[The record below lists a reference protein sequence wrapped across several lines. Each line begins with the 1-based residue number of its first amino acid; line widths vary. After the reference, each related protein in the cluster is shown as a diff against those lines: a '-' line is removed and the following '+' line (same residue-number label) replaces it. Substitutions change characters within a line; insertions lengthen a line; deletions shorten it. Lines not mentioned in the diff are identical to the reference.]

1 MDKDSIQ
8 SVLRRKTNAGQP
20 VAGASPVTVVKAL
33 RLAVSKA
40 ADKMLGLALV
50 VTSVTEE
57 FAGLEPLLA
66 AMDPDALL
74 AVLEGPDGALGL
86 AMIEAQALAALVEVQ
101 TLGRVTPAPAPP
113 RRPTRTDAAMIEP
126 VIDRMVVD
134 FGLSLSEDPAA
145 IWACGFKYGV
155 YVDQLR
161 TLGLILDD
169 VAHRVFRLSVD
180 LGGGAKQ
187 GEILLAFPRDP
198 KRAEVTAAEDPNE
211 GWTAALHDTVLGT
224 EVQMTAVL
232 HRLTLALATVTQWSV
247 GDLVTLPASA
257 LVNLRLEGADGMTHC
272 RAKLGQSAGFRAV
285 RILHDEATVAGA
297 SDGARPAASLP
308 PGVPKVAKAAG

>member
-1 MDKDSIQ
+1 MEKDSIQ
-8 SVLRRKTNAGQP
+8 SVLWRKAHAGQP
-20 VAGASPVTVVKAL
+20 VAGASPMTVVKAL

-40 ADKMLGLALV
+40 ADKVLGLALA

-57 FAGLEPLLA
+57 MAALDPLLA
-66 AMDPDALL
+66 ALDGDALL

-86 AMIEAQALAALVEVQ
+86 VMIEAQALAALVEVQ

-126 VIDRMVVD
+126 VINRMVVD
-134 FGLSLSEDPAA
+134 FGLALAEDPAA
-145 IWACGFKYGV
+145 VWAGGFTYGV

-169 VAHRVFRLSVD
+169 VPHRVFRLSVD

-187 GEILLAFPRDP
+187 GEILLALPRDP
-198 KRAEVTAAEDPNE
+198 KQVQAAVPADDPHE
-211 GWTAALHDTVLGT
+211 GWTAALHSTVLGT

-232 HRLTLALATVTQWSV
+232 HRLTLPLATVTEWAV
-247 GDLVTLPASA
+247 GDMVTLPASA
-257 LVNLRLEGADGMTHC
+257 LVNLRLEGADGMTHG
-272 RAKLGQSAGFRAV
+272 RAKLGQSAGFRAL
-285 RILHDEATVAGA
+285 RILHDAPDVALPP
-297 SDGARPAASLP
+297 DPRPAAISP
-308 PGVPKVAKAAG
+308 PETPKMATAAE